1 MTDAEMT
8 RTSCRTPRTYRTLT
22 VIVPVFNER
31 TTVAEVIRRMRAV
44 ELPVDARDHR
54 GRRRLERRH
63 RQGARRA
70 GGLDRPGASRHRQQP
85 GQGCG
90 HPTGLAEA
98 RGDLVLIQDAD
109 LEYDPDDW
117 PKLLDPI
124 LRGKAR
130 VVYGSRFTGERK
142 NMLPLH
148 WIGNRFLSLV
158 TNVLYSSTLSDM
170 ETCYKLFDRQVLEG
184 ITIVSNRF
192 DFEPEITAKM
202 LRRGHRIYE
211 VPISYAGREPDEGKK
226 ITWRDG
232 FGALRALV
240 KFRFTKEY

>member
-1 MTDAEMT
+1 MTDADADFSEL
-8 RTSCRTPRTYRTLT
+8 PEPNTYHSLT
-22 VIVPVFNER
+22 VIMPVYNER
-31 TTVAEVIRRMRAV
+31 PTVAEVIRRMRAV
-44 ELPVDARDHR
+44 ELPVT
-54 GRRRLERRH
+54 LEIIAVDDGSSDGSDKVLGALEDSTVRVLRH
-63 RQGARRA
+63 QKNQGK
-70 GGLDRPGASRHRQQP
+70 GAAIR
-85 GQGCG
+85 
-90 HPTGLAEA
+90 TGLAEA

-109 LEYDPDDW
+109 LEYDPNDW

-148 WIGNRFLSLV
+148 WLGNRLLSLV

-170 ETCYKLFDRQVLEG
+170 ETCYKLFDSQMLEG
-184 ITIVSNRF
+184 LTIVSNRF
-192 DFEPEITAKM
+192 DFEPEITAKI
-202 LRRGHRIYE
+202 LRRGYRIYE

-232 FGALRALV
+232 FGAMRALI